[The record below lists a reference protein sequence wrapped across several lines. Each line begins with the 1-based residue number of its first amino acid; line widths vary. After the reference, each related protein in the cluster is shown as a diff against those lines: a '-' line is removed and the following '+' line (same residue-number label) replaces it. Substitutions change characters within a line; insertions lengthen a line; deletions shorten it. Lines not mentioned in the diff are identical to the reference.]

1 MGKSV
6 PLPLLPVI
14 LASLVQVA
22 AASHGAS
29 SYQDYLVDKVL
40 PPNLH
45 VKSLIFVKAC
55 CLIIVFWSTFFAAI
69 SPYFLRW
76 NSSFLVLGTQ
86 YSGGVFLSTALIHFL
101 SDSHNGFQNLTT
113 NDYAFA
119 ELLASLGY
127 LITMFGDL
135 VIQWVSLRDPNS
147 HAPASVDEVKGVITL
162 VEEKIA
168 KGMSR
173 RGCTCA
179 TEGKCDCKC
188 AAKEMSSTFPDV
200 PVVKVTLMHRT
211 SFGDALILILA
222 LCFHSVFEGIAI
234 GVAETK
240 QDAWKVL
247 WTISLHKV
255 FAALAMGVALLR
267 MLPNRPLV
275 SCFSYAL
282 VFAISTPIG
291 VAIGIIIDATT
302 QGVTADWVYAISMG
316 MASGVFIYVAINHL
330 LAKGD
335 VSPPKN
341 CLNEPFHKFTAV
353 TLGAATIAVVM
364 IWDN

>member
-1 MGKSV
+1 MAFFFVHWGLLSVIISSIHQHLVGFGGGGGVVFLLRSSTFFSSPRIFPNRTIVVLPCNLSRLLLLVPSDHVAHVCAPQQCLPEPTPHFVIMGKSV

-162 VEEKIA
+162 
-168 KGMSR
+168 G
-173 RGCTCA
+173 
-179 TEGKCDCKC
+179 
-188 AAKEMSSTFPDV
+188 
-200 PVVKVTLMHRT
+200 
-211 SFGDALILILA
+211 
-222 LCFHSVFEGIAI
+222 
-234 GVAETK
+234 
-240 QDAWKVL
+240 
-247 WTISLHKV
+247 
-255 FAALAMGVALLR
+255 
-267 MLPNRPLV
+267 V
-275 SCFSYAL
+275 SC
-282 VFAISTPIG
+282 
-291 VAIGIIIDATT
+291 
-302 QGVTADWVYAISMG
+302 
-316 MASGVFIYVAINHL
+316 N
-330 LAKGD
+330 GD
-335 VSPPKN
+335 VEDE
-341 CLNEPFHKFTAV
+341 LART
-353 TLGAATIAVVM
+353 
-364 IWDN
+364 